1 MSEEVNLAS
10 SDFQSIEGLNEELGA
25 KAEKQNR
32 TGDDDQAQGDRLT
45 LRNRAVD
52 KGKKI
57 IVFLVP
63 IFASVIVN
71 IIAGFFYMSFL
82 FVVQIV
88 VTRAFGED
96 GEMVTKVQNTF
107 RVFSALA
114 TASCAP
120 LMIRY
125 GFRKVALGG
134 SVLLIFSCISSS
146 LTTTADILTIPYGFM
161 GGIALGLLRT
171 TGVVA
176 TIDYLNT
183 RPALALF
190 ISVISFV
197 IGNIIGIIV
206 IIFDL
211 IQYLDSRRRW
221 SNVMRVFEITAV
233 IGLLAGS
240 FLQKNSQ
247 TQQNVP
253 KLFKHPPFYF
263 LIWIRVAASVG
274 LSILLPS
281 AQLIPSE
288 RGFTTG
294 LASTILYFVLFGS
307 QLIVLI
313 VLLIIRKFQRENL
326 KKSALLSMG
335 ILILV
340 IGLGTMVHQV
350 AFVNIWVV
358 GVFAL
363 VLGTVTAFAQ
373 VMMPLAL
380 VHATGRSNLK
390 LSLPMLGCFEEVGGL
405 VGGSSMAKIIKETSS
420 VNGALYFAG
429 VSLIIAGVGAIIA
442 WVLIKRWPP
451 LSDEAVSRAFVMGVE
466 NAGEEEGAEDTG
478 EDTGNGETTGTQ

>member
-1 MSEEVNLAS
+1 MHDVIYAYSTILL
-10 SDFQSIEGLNEELGA
+10 FQ
-25 KAEKQNR
+25 
-32 TGDDDQAQGDRLT
+32 LT
-45 LRNRAVD
+45 LRSRAVD
-52 KGKKI
+52 RGKKI

-63 IFASVIVN
+63 IFASVTVN

-82 FVVQIV
+82 LVVQIV
-88 VTRAFGED
+88 VSSAFDED
-96 GEMVTKVQNTF
+96 GDMVAKVQNTF

-114 TASCAP
+114 AAACAP

-146 LTTTADILTIPYGFM
+146 LTTTADILAIPYGFM

-190 ISVISFV
+190 ISYISFI

-211 IQYLDSRRRW
+211 IQYLGSRRSW

-253 KLFKHPPFYF
+253 KVFKHPPFYF

-274 LSILLPS
+274 LSILIPS
-281 AQLIPSE
+281 AQTIPSE
-288 RGFTTG
+288 RGFSTN
-294 LASTILYFVLFGS
+294 LASTILYFVLFGT

-326 KKSALLSMG
+326 KKTALLTMG
-335 ILILV
+335 ILVLV

-350 AFVNIWVV
+350 AFVNVWVV
-358 GVFAL
+358 GVFTL
-363 VLGTVTAFAQ
+363 VLGAVIAFAQ

-380 VHATGRSNLK
+380 VHTTGRSNLK
-390 LSLPMLGCFEEVGGL
+390 LSLPILGCFEEVGGL
-405 VGGSSMAKIIKETSS
+405 VGGSSMAKILQETSS
-420 VNGALYFAG
+420 VSGALYFAG
-429 VSLIIAGVGAIIA
+429 VSLIFAGVGAIIA

-451 LSDEAVSRAFVMGVE
+451 LSDEPVAQAFVRG
-466 NAGEEEGAEDTG
+466 G
-478 EDTGNGETTGTQ
+478 EDIADETGDELGNGDTTGAQ